1 MVTDLQ
7 EAMLAL
13 VSFDMTPS
21 ELRTLV
27 ISWSTSPFLEPQQS
41 REFRAVRTAIPFD

>member
-1 MVTDLQ
+1 
-7 EAMLAL
+7 MLAL

-27 ISWSTSPFLEPQQS
+27 ISWSTSPFLEPEQS
-41 REFRAVRTAIPFD
+41 REFRSVSSAAFFDPDPVRC

>member
-1 MVTDLQ
+1 
-7 EAMLAL
+7 MLAL

-27 ISWSTSPFLEPQQS
+27 ISWSTSPFLEPEQS
-41 REFRAVRTAIPFD
+41 REFRVVSAAAAVDPVSDQC